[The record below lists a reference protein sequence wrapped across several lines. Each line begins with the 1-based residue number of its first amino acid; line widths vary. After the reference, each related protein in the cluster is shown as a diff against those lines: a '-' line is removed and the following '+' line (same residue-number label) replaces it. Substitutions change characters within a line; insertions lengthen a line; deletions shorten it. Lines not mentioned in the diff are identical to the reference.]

1 MLNLAEL
8 SYQARYLN
16 IVIMTLTAIVIG
28 SISDKKQYA
37 LAIELIRITVI
48 LLALLVVSSGEYPS
62 QWMYLGSIYLV
73 CSSVLAILGIRQ
85 NSVLTS

>member
-1 MLNLAEL
+1 
-8 SYQARYLN
+8 
-16 IVIMTLTAIVIG
+16 VIMTLTAIVIG

-48 LLALLVVSSGEYPS
+48 LLALLVVGSGEHPS